1 MDNTVATAF
10 YPDDDSPLI
19 QYEIAFQKKPKLL
32 AAGVGAFGG
41 SSYASKIFAGP
52 TETLED
58 DIKWEPHIYI

>member
-32 AAGVGAFGG
+32 AAGVGA
-41 SSYASKIFAGP
+41 KTHRCGP
-52 TETLED
+52 RAKTQRCGRYGLNAKN
-58 DIKWEPHIYI
+58 I

>member
-32 AAGVGAFGG
+32 VAGAGAFGG

-52 TETLED
+52 TETL
-58 DIKWEPHIYI
+58 